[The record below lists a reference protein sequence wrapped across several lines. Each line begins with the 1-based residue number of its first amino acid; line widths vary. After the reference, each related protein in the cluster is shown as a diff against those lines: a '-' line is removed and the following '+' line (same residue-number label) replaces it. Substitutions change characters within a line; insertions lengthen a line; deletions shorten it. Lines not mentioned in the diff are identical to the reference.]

1 MHPKTFWMESETHRC
16 LCLCVRERDTQ
27 TERERERERERENM
41 RDEEETFI
49 LCWLYSNYM
58 RDEEETFILCW
69 LYSNYLKCLNVLI
82 AFDSCL
88 MRTYAYINT
97 HTSMFRK
104 CHLYRMSHST
114 CVNEYSN
121 VFKYSV

>member
-16 LCLCVRERDTQ
+16 LCLCVRERETQ
-27 TERERERERERENM
+27 TAREREREREREN
-41 RDEEETFI
+41 
-49 LCWLYSNYM
+49 M